1 MAIKAAAATKA
12 GETGEAIDN
21 LASLGAT
28 GLRQYGGWI
37 DEEFLPRLKGR
48 RGVELYREMSD
59 NDAIVGAVL
68 YVIGTLVR
76 QVEWTVEPADES
88 EAAKA
93 EAAFVESCIADTSHT
108 FEAFLDEALSMLVY
122 GWSYFEIV
130 YKLRRGEAQEG
141 GGAGSAHDDGRI
153 GWRKIEIRGQ
163 DTLDRWEIDEHGS
176 LRGLWQAAD
185 TTTGLYAPAF
195 VPIEKSLLFRPK
207 RHKGNPEGRSI
218 LRNAVRSWS
227 FAKRMQEIEAIGVE
241 RDLAGLPVFE
251 VPPEILAAGAT
262 PAQQQIR
269 SLLERLVQQIRRDER
284 EGLLIP
290 ASERT
295 GPDGTVIKTGYK
307 FSLLSSSGKR
317 ALDTNAII
325 TRYEQR
331 IAMSVLGEFVM
342 LGMQNVGSR
351 SLASSKTDMF
361 TLALGALLGEIA
373 STFNRYA
380 IARLMRLNRV
390 APELWPSLAYGDIET
405 PPLEEIG
412 AYITSLA
419 NAGFAMTNNAAL
431 ERQLLSYAGLPEP
444 TDEDVVETPAPAG
457 AEEEG

>member
-1 MAIKAAAATKA
+1 MAIKAAAAPKEGT
-12 GETGEAIDN
+12 TSEAIDN

-48 RGVELYREMSD
+48 RGVELYREMAD
-59 NDAIVGAVL
+59 NDAVVGAVL

-76 QVEWTVEPADES
+76 QVDWKVEPADES

-93 EAAFVESCIADTSHT
+93 EAEFVESCIEDTSHT
-108 FEAFLDEALSMLVY
+108 FEALLDEVLSMLVY

-130 YKLRRGEAQEG
+130 YKIRRGPEQEDG
-141 GGAGSAHDDGRI
+141 SATSAHDDGRI

-163 DTLDRWEIDEHGS
+163 DTLDRWEIAADGS
-176 LRGLWQAAD
+176 LRGLWQVAD
-185 TTTGLYAPAF
+185 TSIGLLTPTL
-195 VPIEKSLLFRPK
+195 VPIEKSILFRPK
-207 RHKGNPEGRSI
+207 RHKNNPEGRSI

-251 VPPEILAAGAT
+251 VPPEILAANAT

-307 FSLLSSSGKR
+307 FSLLASSGKR

-331 IAMSVLGEFVM
+331 IAMSVLAEFVM

-380 IARLMRLNRV
+380 IERLMRLNRV
-390 APELWPSLAYGDIET
+390 APELWPKLVYGDIET

-412 AYITSLA
+412 AYVTSLA
-419 NAGFAMTNNAAL
+419 NAGFAMTDNPAL
-431 ERQLLSYAGLPEP
+431 ERQLLAYAGLPEP
-444 TDEDVVETPAPAG
+444 PDEDVAETPAPEG
-457 AEEEG
+457 DEEEG